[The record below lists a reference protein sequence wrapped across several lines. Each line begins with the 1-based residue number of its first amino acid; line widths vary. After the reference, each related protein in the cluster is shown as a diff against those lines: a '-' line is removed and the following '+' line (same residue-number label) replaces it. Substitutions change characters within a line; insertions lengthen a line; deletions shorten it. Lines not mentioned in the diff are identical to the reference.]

1 MTTTD
6 VGSSAIEALRHARAA
21 ARPGGTV
28 LVVDE
33 RAAESFTTSGD
44 GIERFFAAAGAIWH
58 RLVP

>member
-33 RAAESFTTSGD
+33 RAAESFTAPGD
-44 GIERFFAAAGAIWH
+44 EIERFAAAGAIWY